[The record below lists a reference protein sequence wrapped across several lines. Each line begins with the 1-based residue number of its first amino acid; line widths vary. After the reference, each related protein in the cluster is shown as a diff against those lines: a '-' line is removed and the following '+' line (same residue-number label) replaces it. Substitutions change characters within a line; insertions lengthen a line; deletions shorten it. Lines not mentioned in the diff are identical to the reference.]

1 MSWRFDKLK
10 AMALNYLSLT
20 IKSEQPLLSPFY
32 RKKLNPL
39 QINLVSV
46 KDIPF
51 KTEPKYKPI
60 YASLEFIDG
69 SHFSTLEM
77 AQQPHCRFMHRHVFL
92 VGRHDP
98 VQFKELLAT
107 TLVRVVLHDCDEYV
121 ADEGDQKFSNG
132 IASFSFK
139 DFLRPFCRELKLRSD
154 IFPKKKAEVDHTR
167 NLDLNTTARKNEKTI
182 EKFSPYLINAS
193 YAVIQANLSFPIGSF
208 NLEAELAAA
217 QSIGQES
224 VEESK
229 DAKTI
234 SGKETAEQKS
244 EHQKSIAKSLAT
256 AESSIH
262 EVEADSIATIDKPE
276 PIVDINGAIFERMI
290 LIIPYKS
297 PEIVKHI
304 EAVFER
310 INLVGL
316 NLENSRYLNT
326 KELSEEEKADRT
338 LDFLGGFEIM
348 DTDFR
353 MFIIEGLGG
362 KGHGMDQ
369 FYRASER
376 SRPNDKKF
384 KMLYNPIVRF
394 KNRLYSE
401 FNVAIK
407 KIRLRDSLTKIMG
420 APDVYLRSKVPEDMY
435 DTLQKFA
442 EIRKLDRASLVR
454 DFNLFPITENLLT
467 LERKYGD
474 SLNYEDLHGFKQRR
488 KRKVK
493 MGDTSM
499 GDDGATEMQ
508 SDAGRSMMT
517 LTKGGMSEAGK
528 S

>member
-1 MSWRFDKLK
+1 
-10 AMALNYLSLT
+10 
-20 IKSEQPLLSPFY
+20 
-32 RKKLNPL
+32 
-39 QINLVSV
+39 
-46 KDIPF
+46 
-51 KTEPKYKPI
+51 
-60 YASLEFIDG
+60 
-69 SHFSTLEM
+69 
-77 AQQPHCRFMHRHVFL
+77 
-92 VGRHDP
+92 
-98 VQFKELLAT
+98 
-107 TLVRVVLHDCDEYV
+107 
-121 ADEGDQKFSNG
+121 
-132 IASFSFK
+132 
-139 DFLRPFCRELKLRSD
+139 
-154 IFPKKKAEVDHTR
+154 
-167 NLDLNTTARKNEKTI
+167 
-182 EKFSPYLINAS
+182 
-193 YAVIQANLSFPIGSF
+193 
-208 NLEAELAAA
+208 
-217 QSIGQES
+217 
-224 VEESK
+224 
-229 DAKTI
+229 
-234 SGKETAEQKS
+234 
-244 EHQKSIAKSLAT
+244 
-256 AESSIH
+256 
-262 EVEADSIATIDKPE
+262 
-276 PIVDINGAIFERMI
+276 MI

-474 SLNYEDLHGFKQRR
+474 SLNYEDLHGFK
-488 KRKVK
+488 
-493 MGDTSM
+493 
-499 GDDGATEMQ
+499 
-508 SDAGRSMMT
+508 
-517 LTKGGMSEAGK
+517 
-528 S
+528 